1 MPVIQWIMRSFPEAP
16 VILQRRVK
24 SEYETVEDHPLPA
37 LLDQPNKFYSGV
49 HLWMATCLD
58 WCWWGEAYWRI
69 MASRGGRPAE
79 LWWLPPWSIQP
90 QWPADGSQFI
100 SHYVY
105 GPEGQSSIELPIE
118 EVVHFRHSLDPHN
131 LRHGLPPLRAI
142 LQDIWVDAESNNFVG
157 RHAAQ
162 HGHPWADHLAQGRCG
177 PLTRSGSRA
186 RQSLH
191 SEPIYRGP
199 ARATAGA
206 GLTDRCAKALLLPD
220 RTGYVDAP
228 RYGRRAGL
236 RRAWDSSGRGGV
248 RDWAGND

>member
-1 MPVIQWIMRSFPEAP
+1 MLGMLRGIRKKAGEFFYPRYLGSMSSFFLWPSRTSYNYAADVGDGLASSVVMPVIQWIMRSFPEAP

-24 SEYETVEDHPLPA
+24 SEYETVEDHPLPQ

-58 WCWWGEAYWRI
+58 YCWWGESFWRI
-69 MASRGGRPAE
+69 MAARGGRPAE

-118 EVVHFRHSLDPHN
+118 EVVHFRHSFDPRN

-142 LQDIWVDAESNNFVG
+142 LQDIWVDAESSNFVG
-157 RHAAQ
+157 AMLRNM
-162 HGHPWADHLAQGRCG
+162 GIPGLIISPKGDADHWHR
-177 PLTRSGSRA
+177 
-186 RQSLH
+186 
-191 SEPIYRGP
+191 
-199 ARATAGA
+199 
-206 GLTDRCAKALLLPD
+206 
-220 RTGYVDAP
+220 
-228 RYGRRAGL
+228 
-236 RRAWDSSGRGGV
+236 
-248 RDWAGND
+248 